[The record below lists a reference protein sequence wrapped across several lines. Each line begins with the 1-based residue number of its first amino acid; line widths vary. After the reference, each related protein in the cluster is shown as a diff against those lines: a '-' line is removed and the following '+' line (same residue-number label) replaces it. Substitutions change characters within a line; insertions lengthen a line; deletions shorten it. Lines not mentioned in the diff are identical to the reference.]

1 MWCEQGGNGYDVS
14 GTNYNAMNTYN
25 LLKKVNTSRPYHAN
39 NTAVTRGGNAW
50 TVANISLST
59 NQLTFTYWISG
70 GVNTMTFQRWYLH
83 AYAS

>member
-50 TVANISLST
+50 TVANINLST
-59 NQLTFTYWISG
+59 TQITFTYWISG
-70 GVNTMTFQRWYLH
+70 GANTMTFQRWYLH

>member
-25 LLKKVNTSRPYHAN
+25 LLKKVNTSRPWHAN
-39 NTAVTRGGNAW
+39 TT
-50 TVANISLST
+50 TET
-59 NQLTFTYWISG
+59 SG
-70 GVNTMTFQRWYLH
+70 GTAWCNMQARLYNNKVTIGCWINGGPNTMTFQRWYLH

>member
-1 MWCEQGGNGYDVS
+1 MWCEQGGNGYAVT
-14 GTNYNAMNTYN
+14 GTDYNAMNTYN

-39 NTAVTRGGNAW
+39 NNAVTNGGNAW

>member
-1 MWCEQGGNGYDVS
+1 MWCEQGGQGYAVS
-14 GTNYNAMNTYN
+14 GTNYSAENTYN

-39 NTAVTRGGNAW
+39 NTAVTNGGSSW
-50 TVANISLST
+50 TVAHISLST
-59 NQLTFTYWISG
+59 NQLTFAYWIN